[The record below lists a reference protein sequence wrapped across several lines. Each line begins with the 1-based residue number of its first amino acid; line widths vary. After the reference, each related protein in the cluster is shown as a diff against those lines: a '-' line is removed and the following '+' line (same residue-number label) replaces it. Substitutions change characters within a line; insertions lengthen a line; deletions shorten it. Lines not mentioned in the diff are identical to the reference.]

1 MAGKKVEESRDSG
14 VAGILPILAWAPRY
28 QRAWLR
34 ADLIAGLTVAALVVP
49 KALGYADIAQVPIQY
64 GLYAAAA
71 GTIFYALF
79 CTSRQISTGPSAAL
93 SAVAAGAVLGA
104 AASGNQAVTMVAS
117 ITFVSGVFFV
127 VLALFKMGWISQF
140 LSKAVIVGFLFG
152 AGIQTTIGEL
162 AKITGTKAT
171 GDNSWQKMASWVRS
185 LGDTHGTTVVVGVVS
200 LVVIFG
206 LRFVAPRV
214 PGALVLVV
222 GGLLAAWLLGLEG
235 RGVTLVG
242 TVPSGLPAVVLPNF
256 GYIADHLADIL
267 TAALALL
274 MIGFSQTA
282 GDARAFAA
290 KHRYQIDVN
299 QESLAQGVANVGSGL
314 LQAIPVSTSLSASS
328 LNDQTGARTPLAS
341 LTTGGV
347 VVLTMLFL
355 APLFSQL
362 PQAVLAAIIIEAVVI
377 GMMDVPA
384 MRRLFRVKRPDF
396 WIAIVALLGV
406 LSAGVLAGV
415 IIGIALSI
423 GWLVYVSAT
432 PAMPELVRQPGT
444 EVFRPADDS
453 SGGETF
459 PGLLVLGFDAG
470 LFFIDANA
478 LEDRVRELA
487 HDADPPLRVVVLDF
501 EGVNYIDSQGAEKV
515 GDVLKLTQAHSAELR
530 LARVKPAVMEV
541 LRRDG
546 FVDRVGESNIHG
558 NVFEAGRDI
567 MASVADSKRGE
578 NMTSAAEFDPTITTA
593 HD

>member
-1 MAGKKVEESRDSG
+1 MSEAKVEEPAGGHTSTAVSRM
-14 VAGILPILAWAPRY
+14 LPILGWARHY
-28 QRAWLR
+28 RRSWLR
-34 ADLIAGLTVAALVVP
+34 PDLIAGLTVAALVVP
-49 KALGYADIAQVPIQY
+49 KALGYAGIAEVPIQY

-71 GTIFYALF
+71 GAILYALF

-104 AASGNQAVTMVAS
+104 AASGKEAITMVAS

-127 VLALFKMGWISQF
+127 VLAVFKMGWISQF

-162 AKITGTKAT
+162 AKITGTEAS
-171 GDNSWQKMASWVRS
+171 GDNSWQKLASWIGS
-185 LGDTHGTTVVVGVVS
+185 LGDTHGATVVVGVVA

-222 GGLLAAWLLGLEG
+222 GGLLATWLFGLEG
-235 RGVTLVG
+235 RDVTLVG
-242 TVPSGLPAVVLPNF
+242 DVPSGLPAIVLPDF
-256 GYIADHLADIL
+256 GYIADHLPDVL

-314 LQAIPVSTSLSASS
+314 VQGIPVSTSLSASS
-328 LNDQTGARTPLAS
+328 LNDQTGAKTPLAS
-341 LTTGGV
+341 LTTGAI

-362 PQAVLAAIIIEAVVI
+362 PQPVLAAIIIEAVVM

-396 WIAIVALLGV
+396 WIAIAALLGV

-423 GWLVYVSAT
+423 GWLVYASAT
-432 PAMPELVRQPGT
+432 PAMPVLVHQPGT
-444 EVFRPADDS
+444 QVFRDADDLPD
-453 SGGETF
+453 GEAY

-478 LEDRVRELA
+478 LEDRVRELS
-487 HDADPPLRVVVLDF
+487 HEADPGLRVVVLDF
-501 EGVNYIDSQGAEKV
+501 EGVNYIDSQGSEKV
-515 GDVLKLTQAHSAELR
+515 GDILELTRAFSAELR
-530 LARVKPAVMEV
+530 LARVKPAVAEV

-546 FVDRVGESNIHG
+546 VIDRIGESNLHG
-558 NVFEAGRDI
+558 NVFEATKDVVSG
-567 MASVADSKRGE
+567 A
-578 NMTSAAEFDPTITTA
+578 TIGTE
-593 HD
+593 